1 MTPRTRGFT
10 LLEVL
15 LALGIV
21 AIVVA
26 IVSGGLRAGLAVW
39 QQSEA
44 RTANLDRA
52 RGLVVMVERA
62 LAGAFP
68 YRWTDEPGQAARI
81 VFDGRPDRLTFVTTS
96 PPLPT
101 GAPAVFTAVDLTA
114 GAAGLALRQQPMPNP
129 ISLERLAPVLVDAR
143 TSGVRFRYLG
153 VDPEDW
159 RDAWDVTAEAAL
171 PRAVEVTLLTGV
183 GAGATAQTLTL
194 PIQVT
199 TP

>member
-1 MTPRTRGFT
+1 
-10 LLEVL
+10 VL

-39 QQSEA
+39 QRSEE
-44 RTANLDRA
+44 RTASLDRA
-52 RGLVVMVERA
+52 RGLIVMVERA

-68 YRWTDEPGQAARI
+68 YRWSEEPGQAARV

-101 GAPAVFTAVDLTA
+101 GAPAVFTVVDLTA

-129 ISLERLAPVLVDAR
+129 IALERLDPVLLDPR
-143 TSGVRFRYLG
+143 TSGMRFRYLG
-153 VDPEDW
+153 VDAEGW
-159 RDAWDVTAEAAL
+159 RDSWDVTREAAL
-171 PRAVEVTLLTGV
+171 PRAVEVTLLTGA
-183 GAGATAQTLTL
+183 GAGASAQTLTL

-199 TP
+199 AP